1 MTGKRKVES
10 PMTKKPGK
18 KINWTPE
25 QVEWKMLNLPI
36 TNPMP
41 NPVLEEHLK
50 KLKLGELL
58 HKPWLLKINSVVQD
72 FYSERERPTE
82 EAF

>member
-1 MTGKRKVES
+1 MTGKRKVDS
-10 PMTKKPGK
+10 PLKKPGK
-18 KINWTPE
+18 RVNWAPE

-41 NPVLEEHLK
+41 NPVLEAHLK
-50 KLKLGELL
+50 KMQLDELL
-58 HKPWLLKINSVVQD
+58 HKPWSVKINSVVQD